1 LRLIQGALTFS
12 FAALL
17 AGRDTMQNP
26 QPGYAERFETSG
38 YAASL
43 PVPFVRASLGAR
55 TVAYLLD
62 ILFIFGFTAVLTLL
76 ITVIGVVTF
85 GLGWTLFAVL
95 PASGII
101 YSAITVGGAKQSTVG
116 QRLMGLRVVAP
127 ERGGAVDFITAAV
140 HALLFYVAVSTFL
153 LWCLDIL
160 FGLMRSDRRLGH
172 DLLLGLAVVHAR

>member
-1 LRLIQGALTFS
+1 MI
-12 FAALL
+12 
-17 AGRDTMQNP
+17 QNP
-26 QPGYAERFETSG
+26 QPDYAQRFDAPGYAT
-38 YAASL
+38 AL
-43 PVPFVRASLGAR
+43 PVPFVRASLGGR

-62 ILFIFGFTAVLTLL
+62 ILFIFGFTVVLTLL

-85 GLGWTLFAVL
+85 GLGWTLFAIL

-101 YSAITVGGAKQSTVG
+101 YSAITVGGSKQSTIG
-116 QRLMGLRVVAP
+116 QRLMGLRTVAP
-127 ERGGAVDFITAAV
+127 ESGARVDVITAAV

-153 LWCLDIL
+153 LWCVDIA

>member
-1 LRLIQGALTFS
+1 MYESRT
-12 FAALL
+12 
-17 AGRDTMQNP
+17 D
-26 QPGYAERFETSG
+26 
-38 YAASL
+38 YAARPATAPFTGGL
-43 PVPFVRASLGAR
+43 PIPYVRASLGAR

-62 ILFIFGFTAVLTLL
+62 ILFILGFTTLLTLA
-76 ITVIGVVTF
+76 ITVIGIVTF

-101 YSAITVGGAKQSTVG
+101 YSAITVGGRRQSTIG

-127 ERGGAVDFITAAV
+127 ESGAPVDIVSAAV

-153 LWCLDIL
+153 LWCVDVA
-160 FGLMRSDRRLGH
+160 FGLVRSDRRLGH